1 MKHGVALAALLLAAA
16 PLSAQESTSLS
27 DCVQGNLPSQSSVQK
42 VEFRSRDRVGNGRTI
57 RATVNWKRFDE
68 NRSRVMLRV
77 HEPEDLNGAG
87 LLAIEKETRADMF
100 IYLPDLKKVKRVTSR
115 MMSGSLFG
123 SDFTYEDFMQLQG
136 IQAEGRTEELED
148 STFEGAPVRVVAHY
162 PAAESGS
169 AYERVVSYWDMANC
183 VPVKS
188 EMWEAGERLRK
199 VLTIDREALHHSN
212 GAVLPKRLLMR
223 DLRDETS
230 TELIIEDIQINVDIP
245 RKLFSTSSLERPR
258 MY

>member
-1 MKHGVALAALLLAAA
+1 MKHRVALAAALLAATPVFA
-16 PLSAQESTSLS
+16 DDSPKLS
-27 DCVQGNLPSQSSVQK
+27 DCVRANLPSESSVQT

-57 RATVNWKRFDE
+57 RATVNWKRFDDG
-68 NRSRVMLRV
+68 RSRVMLRV

-87 LLAIEKETRADMF
+87 LLAIEKESRADMF
-100 IYLPDLKKVKRVTSR
+100 VYLPDLKKVKRVTSQ

-136 IQAEGRTEELED
+136 IQAEGRTEEIED
-148 STFEGAPVRVVAHY
+148 STLEGVPVKVVAHY
-162 PAAESGS
+162 PAPDSGS
-169 AYERVVSYWDMANC
+169 TYERVVSYWDMASC
-183 VPVKS
+183 VPIKS
-188 EMWEAGERLRK
+188 EMWEVGDRLRK
-199 VLTIDREALHHSN
+199 VLTIDRETLHRSN
-212 GAVLPKRLLMR
+212 GAVVPTQLVMR

-230 TELIIEDIQINVDIP
+230 TQLLIEDIQINVEIP